1 MSGYVKMGLLI
12 GGAITIATSLW
23 IYFSPFQT
31 CVRAVMSMP
40 QYQGVERKFAEISC
54 ANAR

>member
-12 GGAITIATSLW
+12 GGAIIVATAMW

-31 CVRAVMSMP
+31 CIRAGMDRGMDNNVAVMACTS
-40 QYQGVERKFAEISC
+40 GR
-54 ANAR
+54 